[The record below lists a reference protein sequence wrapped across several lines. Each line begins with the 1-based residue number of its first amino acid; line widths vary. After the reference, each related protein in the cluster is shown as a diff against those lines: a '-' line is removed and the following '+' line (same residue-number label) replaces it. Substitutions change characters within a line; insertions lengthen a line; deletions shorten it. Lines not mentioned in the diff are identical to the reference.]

1 MVGNFPEVLINF
13 NRLFLRL
20 NWIMSVTSS
29 RFSPFIAPDKVT
41 EAAIVKVLKPVIGFE
56 HMRG

>member
-1 MVGNFPEVLINF
+1 MVGNFPEVLMNF
-13 NRLFLRL
+13 NRLFLKL
-20 NWIMSVTSS
+20 NRIMSVSSS
-29 RFSPFIAPDKVT
+29 RFSAFNAPDKVT